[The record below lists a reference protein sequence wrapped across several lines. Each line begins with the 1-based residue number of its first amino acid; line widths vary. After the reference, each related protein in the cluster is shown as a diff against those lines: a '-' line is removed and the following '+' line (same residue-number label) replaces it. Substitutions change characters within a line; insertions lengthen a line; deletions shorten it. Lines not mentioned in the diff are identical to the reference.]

1 MRIHSS
7 GLKYKILVI
16 FLLLAS
22 FTGILLANFSQPEL
36 GVTGGFGQPTCNQQ
50 LCHSGNALNAPGGS
64 LTINGVP
71 AEYQPGQTYPITV
84 TLARMGQSRWGFEL
98 AVRAVSDG
106 QQAGNIAV
114 TDSLQ
119 TERRAQSGIQYIHHT
134 LSGTSPNTPGPKSWT
149 FNWTAPA
156 TAVGVIRFNAAGNA
170 ANNNNTN
177 LGDFIYT
184 AQADSNPPST
194 TPPPNPPPTLPITAL
209 FSHMAVGG
217 GYVTSF
223 TFTNTGSDAVSGNLV
238 LRDQQG
244 NPFDVNLTEIG
255 TAGSVGNTFPV
266 TIEAGGAR
274 SFVATPSDGGASLRN
289 GWARVESS
297 GGNLGGV
304 GTFQLGQGAA
314 LQTVAGVLAA
324 TSVEA
329 VTIPVDNSASQNRFT
344 GVAVANQNSEDI
356 SIRLVTLD
364 ENGTVMDNM
373 MPAQLNPLGPQ
384 RQVAVFLHEIL
395 PNRVTFRGSMALVV
409 QGGKRASVVALVQNQ
424 TLLTAVPVIPEKA
437 PQVPN

>member
-1 MRIHSS
+1 MMRIHSS

-16 FLLLAS
+16 FLLMAS

-36 GVTGGFGQPTCNQQ
+36 GVTGGFGQLTCNQQ
-50 LCHSGNALNAPGGS
+50 LCHSGQALNAPGGS

-71 AEYQPGQTYPITV
+71 AEYQPGQTYAITV
-84 TLARMGQSRWGFEL
+84 TLARMGQMRWGFEL
-98 AVRAVSDG
+98 AVRAASDG
-106 QQAGNIAV
+106 QQAGNIVV
-114 TDSLQ
+114 TDGLQ
-119 TERRAQSGIQYIHHT
+119 TERRSQSGIQYIHHT
-134 LSGTSPNTPGPKSWT
+134 LSGTSPGTSGPKSWT

-156 TAVGVIRFNAAGNA
+156 TQVGIIRFNAAGNA
-170 ANNNNTN
+170 ANNNGTN

-184 AQADSNPPST
+184 AQVDSNPPST
-194 TPPPNPPPTLPITAL
+194 SPVLPITAL

-244 NPFDVNLTEIG
+244 NPLNVNLAETG
-255 TAGSVGNTFPV
+255 AAGSVGNTFPV

-274 SFVATPSDGGASLRN
+274 SFVAAAADGGASLRS

-297 GGNLGGV
+297 GGSIAGV
-304 GTFQLGQGAA
+304 GTFQLGQGVA
-314 LQTVAGVLAA
+314 LQTVAGVLSSASA
-324 TSVEA
+324 EA
-329 VTIPVDNSASQNRFT
+329 VTIPVDNSSSQNRFT
-344 GVAVANQNSEDI
+344 GFAIANQNTEDV
-356 SIRLVTLD
+356 SIRLVTLN
-364 ENGTVMDNM
+364 ENGDVMDNV

-384 RQVAVFLHEIL
+384 RQIAVFLHEVL
-395 PNRVTFRGSMALVV
+395 PTRATFRGSMALVV
-409 QGGKRASVVALVQNQ
+409 QGGKRASFVALVQNQ
-424 TLLTAVPVIPEKA
+424 SLLTAIPVIPEKA